1 MPRCSQCNKFVS
13 LEEEEP
19 EEQGLDI
26 GTDGTITASY
36 EIINSCSEC
45 SNQLR
50 SATIDLEVEPSKEIE
65 EHLKIELPEG
75 KQHELEVEANAERDQ
90 KTSGKGR
97 GLRTFY
103 GVRANFTVKC
113 SCDPE
118 FEHETDAEDYVQA
131 SGMDEL
137 D

>member
-19 EEQGLDI
+19 EEQSVDI
-26 GTDGTITASY
+26 DTDGTITASY
-36 EIINSCSEC
+36 EIINSCGEC
-45 SNQLR
+45 GNNLR
-50 SATIDLEVEPSKEIE
+50 SATIDLEVGPGKEIE
-65 EHLKIELPEG
+65 EHLKIELAQG
-75 KQHELEVEANAERDQ
+75 KNHDLEVEANAERDQ
-90 KTSGKGR
+90 TTKGKGR
-97 GLRTFY
+97 GLKTFY

-118 FEHETDAEDYVQA
+118 FEYETEAEDYVQA